1 MRKVKVISR
10 ITLEFNSDELEEI
23 RDLLLVIADVPNK
36 AICESDVIQADKWV
50 EILNTCNITVLKDE
64 NK

>member
-1 MRKVKVISR
+1 MRKVKVVSR

-23 RDLLLVIADVPNK
+23 RDLLLVITGRRR
-36 AICESDVIQADKWV
+36 AIDESDVIQADKWV
-50 EILNTCNITVLKDE
+50 EILNTCNITVLKNG

>member
-1 MRKVKVISR
+1 MRRVKVVSR

-23 RDLLLVIADVPNK
+23 RDLLLVITGRRR
-36 AICESDVIQADKWV
+36 AIDESDVIQADKWV
-50 EILNTCNITVLKDE
+50 EILNTCNITVLKNE

>member
-1 MRKVKVISR
+1 MRKVKVVSR

-23 RDLLLVIADVPNK
+23 RDLLLVITGRRR
-36 AICESDVIQADKWV
+36 AIDESDVIQADKWV
-50 EILNTCNITVLKDE
+50 EILNPCNITVLKNG

>member
-1 MRKVKVISR
+1 MRRVKVVSR

-23 RDLLLVIADVPNK
+23 RDLLLVITGRRR
-36 AICESDVIQADKWV
+36 AIDESDVIQADKWV